1 MRCEVVVVNSGLLI
15 LFFSLNGCMTW
26 FSLRL
31 MAVRLDFEDGYS
43 EMMAYV
49 QATK

>member
-1 MRCEVVVVNSGLLI
+1 MWCEVVVVNSGLQV
-15 LFFSLNGCMTW
+15 FSLNGCMTW
-26 FSLRL
+26 FSLRR
-31 MAVRLDFEDGYS
+31 MAVRLDFEDGYF